1 MVAALFPETF
11 PMLDISPDNSD
22 AYTIWPYYFLAAVG
36 AFVALVIIAV
46 WWPESFPDK
55 GELVMVNGDIA
66 TVRIKDDI
74 SGTSA
79 GALLPAVTSVY
90 FTFKNRDGEFY
101 YPSTQPSY
109 QIVRDFTAFNIDA
122 WVEQD
127 ELDTGEPIRIWQI
140 KEHSPYNLVMEA
152 TYVSYEEVVERLVTI
167 DRSMVVAGY
176 YLLALTFAFVLFGI
190 GLQHINRRRD
200 EEGF

>member
-1 MVAALFPETF
+1 MVAAIFPETF
-11 PMLDISPDNSD
+11 PMLDTSPDTSD
-22 AYTIWPYYFLAAVG
+22 SYTIWPYYFLSAVG

-55 GELVMVNGDIA
+55 DELVMVNGDIA
-66 TVRIKDDI
+66 TVRVKDDL

-79 GALLPAVTSVY
+79 GAMLPAATSVY
-90 FTFKNRDGEFY
+90 FTFKNGGGEYF
-101 YPSTQPSY
+101 YPSTQPDY
-109 QIVRDFTAFNIDA
+109 RIVRDFTAFNIDVWIERDA
-122 WVEQD
+122 
-127 ELDTGEPIRIWQI
+127 LGAGEPIRIWQI

-152 TYVSYEEVVERLVTI
+152 TYVSYEAVVERLVTI

-176 YLLALTFAFVLFGI
+176 YLLALCFAFVLIGV
-190 GLQHINRRRD
+190 GLQNINRRRD

>member
-1 MVAALFPETF
+1 
-11 PMLDISPDNSD
+11 MLDTTPDSAD
-22 AYTIWPYYFLAAVG
+22 SHIVWPYYFLAAVG
-36 AFVALVIIAV
+36 GFVALVIIAV

-55 GELVMVNGDIA
+55 DELVMVNGDIA

-79 GALLPAVTSVY
+79 GALLPAITSVY
-90 FTFKNRDGEFY
+90 FTFKNQDGEYY

-109 QIVRDFTAFNIDA
+109 QIVRDYTAFNIDV
-122 WVEQD
+122 WVEQSS
-127 ELDTGEPIRIWQI
+127 LGGGQPIRIWQI
-140 KEHSPYNLVMEA
+140 KEHSPYNLVLEA
-152 TYVSYEEVVERLVTI
+152 TFVSYEEVVERLVTI

-176 YLLALTFAFVLFGI
+176 YLLALGFGSVLFGV

-200 EEGF
+200 EEGI